1 MPSIHIGTEFI
12 GKVDKINKESVQT
25 KFFILGM
32 PLFPLGSFYCLCDP
46 FPGSQAIRIPLNSK
60 SVVLGYL
67 RWWLSIV
74 SIMFIIIGYAM
85 KEYVYWVTGIL
96 GLAIF
101 LTTFF
106 FGRLSKS
113 EIKRR
118 QVLTSVVGM
127 GAHPKILHR
136 ETVQSILA
144 QLEEMWGQ
152 ANLVSLHENWRNVYS
167 LGATEQHLYP
177 LLYCLA
183 VYANEIEFSERVW
196 KNLEL
201 TMDKIKDRNISSLF
215 GK

>member
-32 PLFPLGSFYCLCDP
+32 PLFPLGSFYCLNDP
-46 FPGSQAIRIPLNSK
+46 LPGSQAFRIPLNLK
-60 SVVLGYL
+60 SVVFGYL
-67 RWWLSIV
+67 RWWVSIV
-74 SIMFIIIGYAM
+74 SITLIVIGFAI
-85 KEYVYWVTGIL
+85 EQYVYWVIGIL
-96 GLAIF
+96 GIVIF

-118 QVLTSVVGM
+118 QILINIVGL
-127 GAHPKILHR
+127 GANPKILPK
-136 ETVQSILA
+136 EMVQSILVE
-144 QLEEMWGQ
+144 LEEKWEQ
-152 ANLVSLHENWRNVYS
+152 VNLVPLHENWMNVSS
-167 LGATEQHLYP
+167 LSAMEKHLYP

-183 VYANEIEFSERVW
+183 VYANEIELSERVW

-201 TMDKIKDRNISSLF
+201 TMDNINDQNKNQFL
-215 GK
+215 